1 MEHRGVSI
9 DVSADYSG
17 YLSFCEKTA
26 DLRDQ
31 LNADVARQKKQFAS
45 SAVKLP
51 AAAVRGGT
59 HRLNFHKMNI
69 GIIGAGHI
77 GSALAV
83 RLTSLG
89 HSVKI
94 ANSRGPETLGD
105 VAQKTGATPVT
116 AEEAA
121 KGADLIVVTIPLKNI
136 PDLPKDLFS
145 GVPADVPIIDTSNY
159 YPMLR
164 DGKIAELET
173 GDLTE
178 SEWVQQHLGR
188 PVVKVFNNIYA
199 DHLQNKGVPA
209 GTPGRIALPVAS
221 DDAAAKQKVMVL
233 VEELGFDAVDDG
245 TLHES
250 WRQQPGT
257 PSYGADMPAD
267 KLREHFASLGTK
279 RTEAQHAE
287 YMANQA
293 KAEQA
298 MADQGIKLK

>member
-1 MEHRGVSI
+1 
-9 DVSADYSG
+9 
-17 YLSFCEKTA
+17 
-26 DLRDQ
+26 
-31 LNADVARQKKQFAS
+31 
-45 SAVKLP
+45 
-51 AAAVRGGT
+51 
-59 HRLNFHKMNI
+59 MNI

-94 ANSRGPETLGD
+94 ANSRGPETLTD

-116 AEEAA
+116 AREAA
-121 KGADLIVVTIPLKNI
+121 QYGEIIVVTIPLKNI
-136 PDLPKDLFS
+136 PDLPKDLFE
-145 GVPADVPIIDTSNY
+145 GVAADVPVIDTSNY

-164 DGKIAELET
+164 DGQMPELET

-199 DHLQNKGVPA
+199 DHLENKGQAA
-209 GTPGRIALPVAS
+209 GTPGRIALPVAG
-221 DDAAAKQKVMVL
+221 DEPAAKQKVMAL

-245 TLHES
+245 SLHES

-257 PSYGADMPAD
+257 PSYGADLPAD

-287 YMANQA
+287 YLANHA
-293 KAEQA
+293 KAEQQ
-298 MADQGIKLK
+298 MADQGIQLK

>member
-1 MEHRGVSI
+1 MLNKFEKAIIKTPTSVVYHR
-9 DVSADYSG
+9 A
-17 YLSFCEKTA
+17 
-26 DLRDQ
+26 
-31 LNADVARQKKQFAS
+31 
-45 SAVKLP
+45 P
-51 AAAVRGGT
+51 APRRRMNQT
-59 HRLNFHKMNI
+59 TQPMNI

-77 GSALAV
+77 GSALAG
-83 RLTSLG
+83 RLTGLG
-89 HSVKI
+89 HQVYI
-94 ANSRGPETLGD
+94 ANSRGPETLKD
-105 VAQKTGATPVT
+105 LEQKTGAKAVT

-121 KGADLIVVTIPLKNI
+121 QHGTDLVVVTIPLKNI
-136 PDLPKDLFS
+136 PDLPKDLLA
-145 GVPADVPIIDTSNY
+145 GVPRETPIIDTSNY

-173 GDLTE
+173 GSLTE

-199 DHLQNKGVPA
+199 QHIVDKGQPK

-221 DDAAAKQKVMVL
+221 DDAAAKQKVMAV

-267 KLREHFASLGTK
+267 KLREHLASLGTE

-287 YMANQA
+287 YKANHA
-293 KAEQA
+293 RTEQA
-298 MADQGIKLK
+298 MEAQGIRLK